1 MTSSIIKKTA
11 DYKAKEAA
19 RVIEQAPL
27 FCWNGIKD
35 ATGKKLQPAYYS
47 EGAVTDSEKAI
58 FIHATGGTS
67 FSPQVLNCFKALETN
82 YLMRGFSKCDR
93 IHVHEGAVTD
103 SEKAIFIHATGGT
116 SFSPQVLN
124 CFKAL
129 ETNYLM
135 RGFSKCDRI
144 HVHPFHPLY
153 SQVKAAAKANVMQEE
168 KQPTTQAAESMGV
181 AA

>member
-67 FSPQVLNCFKALETN
+67 FSPQVLNCFKALETS
-82 YLMRGFSKCDR
+82 YLM
-93 IHVHEGAVTD
+93 
-103 SEKAIFIHATGGT
+103 GGY
-116 SFSPQVLN
+116 S
-124 CFKAL
+124 
-129 ETNYLM
+129 
-135 RGFSKCDRI
+135 RCDRI
-144 HVHPFHPLY
+144 HVHPFHPLH
-153 SQVKAAAKANVMQEE
+153 SQVKAAAKASVVKEE
-168 KQPTTQAAESMGV
+168 KLFAARRAKREKL

>member
-11 DYKAKEAA
+11 EYKAKEAA
-19 RVIEQAPL
+19 RVIEQTPL
-27 FCWNGIKD
+27 LCWNGIKD

-67 FSPQVLNCFKALETN
+67 FSPQVLNCFKALETS
-82 YLMRGFSKCDR
+82 YLM
-93 IHVHEGAVTD
+93 
-103 SEKAIFIHATGGT
+103 GGY
-116 SFSPQVLN
+116 S
-124 CFKAL
+124 
-129 ETNYLM
+129 
-135 RGFSKCDRI
+135 RCDRI

-153 SQVKAAAKANVMQEE
+153 SHVKAAAKASVVKEE

>member
-1 MTSSIIKKTA
+1 MPNITPYPGHQENSAARAGRCSTQQNSHHARTSRRNSRHLHA
-11 DYKAKEAA
+11 LPSSANEAA

-67 FSPQVLNCFKALETN
+67 FSPQVLNCFKAIETS
-82 YLMRGFSKCDR
+82 YLM
-93 IHVHEGAVTD
+93 
-103 SEKAIFIHATGGT
+103 GGY
-116 SFSPQVLN
+116 S
-124 CFKAL
+124 
-129 ETNYLM
+129 
-135 RGFSKCDRI
+135 RCDRI

-153 SQVKAAAKANVMQEE
+153 SHVKAAAKASVVKEE
-168 KQPTTQAAESMGV
+168 KLFAAQRAKREKL

>member
-93 IHVHEGAVTD
+93 IHVH
-103 SEKAIFIHATGGT
+103 
-116 SFSPQVLN
+116 
-124 CFKAL
+124 
-129 ETNYLM
+129 
-135 RGFSKCDRI
+135 
-144 HVHPFHPLY
+144 PFHPLY

>member
-1 MTSSIIKKTA
+1 
-11 DYKAKEAA
+11 EAA

-67 FSPQVLNCFKALETN
+67 FSPQVLNCFKAIETS
-82 YLMRGFSKCDR
+82 YLM
-93 IHVHEGAVTD
+93 
-103 SEKAIFIHATGGT
+103 GGY
-116 SFSPQVLN
+116 S
-124 CFKAL
+124 
-129 ETNYLM
+129 
-135 RGFSKCDRI
+135 RCDRI

-153 SQVKAAAKANVMQEE
+153 S
-168 KQPTTQAAESMGV
+168 
-181 AA
+181 

>member
-1 MTSSIIKKTA
+1 MNNFTVFCNISSSPHDTRTRRQGPGDTKMTSSIIKKTA

-93 IHVHEGAVTD
+93 IHVH
-103 SEKAIFIHATGGT
+103 
-116 SFSPQVLN
+116 
-124 CFKAL
+124 
-129 ETNYLM
+129 
-135 RGFSKCDRI
+135 
-144 HVHPFHPLY
+144 PFHPLY
-153 SQVKAAAKANVMQEE
+153 SHVKAAAKASIVKEE
-168 KQPTTQAAESMGV
+168 EIFAARRAKREKL

>member
-11 DYKAKEAA
+11 EYKAKEAA

-58 FIHATGGTS
+58 FIHATGGIS
-67 FSPQVLNCFKALETN
+67 FSPQVLNCFKAIETS
-82 YLMRGFSKCDR
+82 YLM
-93 IHVHEGAVTD
+93 
-103 SEKAIFIHATGGT
+103 GGY
-116 SFSPQVLN
+116 S
-124 CFKAL
+124 
-129 ETNYLM
+129 
-135 RGFSKCDRI
+135 RCDRI

-153 SQVKAAAKANVMQEE
+153 SQVKAAAKASIVKEE